1 MISGSRACEEAL
13 LQSYVQ
19 LNSLNSDNSSMN
31 FIDHEPQSNIP
42 TSSATSI
49 TEHDYRFPRRP
60 TDRWIPTS
68 STHFSQNSYF
78 NQKDGTRATTF
89 ISRDLDPGNIKVS
102 GLPASCDILRNSS
115 VPSWKEKT
123 AGNEIESIDEMRKKD
138 PLATQVWK
146 LYSKTKFQ
154 LPNQERMENIIWRMM
169 AMNLRKGRQHSTA
182 DSSKPLTV
190 PQSTPSGIARLRQ
203 SSDLMEVTKSLM
215 AENTKSTNNNRA
227 TAEETKSSNC
237 DSKLLQNLEM
247 DEGIDDKLCC
257 ATASAIP
264 IKTRK
269 SSAQLIIPQSVPVP
283 QHDPRNTQEFDY
295 VQRHIRKSSID
306 ELSRPPK
313 RRANFS
319 PRVPALNSCTIA
331 NNGELQ
337 DYSLDQPE
345 IPEILTQNVGK
356 VPIIAESISGID
368 HDTFT
373 SNAGPYQQ
381 PFPFSPRNTLF
392 HQTTYSTNYKDISSP
407 SLTSELNTNGYF
419 SSPGSSFP
427 SMPSRSTLAPKIEQV
442 YFQVHDSDTLGQPT
456 SFRHVPSN
464 LQNSQSACN
473 IYGMNRGQ
481 IFSSISNVENFNDLA
496 VSSAYDQVGLTDSSC
511 RFRAENP
518 VLSPEV
524 LRDNENTYHTAAD
537 SDDEEDRGTSL
548 AESLFMMQHDLS
560 PSPRDNGSPVTI
572 SSKTKWKTASSPP
585 FNAATSR
592 YQAGPLAVQSNGGT
606 NDHAESLEWNGTR
619 GMLSLNTHIAEPTA
633 MKNYSCQQ
641 NAQSTSTH
649 NVAIMN
655 RNQHLFESCHS
666 LAAQSSGPSSPIDAA
681 TISNSPIVNS
691 RSSSPVPKHSS
702 STNNPPSQPQAQA
715 QTQSEGS
722 VPTTCTNCF
731 TQTTP
736 LWRRNPE
743 GYPLCNACGLFL
755 KLHGVVRPLSL
766 KTDVIKK
773 RNRGPGSGLLVSG
786 TGSRGTRKIV
796 GSSSAITG
804 GTPGSN
810 TRKNSIIASNTP
822 TVIVPA
828 LTSTMMAH
836 GRNKNDPQSPLSM
849 GNMPTSL
856 SGLTNSAA
864 TGVESGQKGPVPV
877 TSASMKAIS
886 SPGTLNE
893 RVGGANGGKRQRRGS
908 RGTSSVDAEHES
920 PRESIENN
928 EVGSI
933 SNPNFT
939 YYSAMSGR
947 MRNEITLGTSGANI
961 GLDGVAEFS
970 SGMSSLGSS
979 MPNIGMGI
987 AEGVCLESHSSF
999 HAGGYPSVLTGSLN
1013 GFATNGAPVKGT
1025 GEFCF
1030 QQPEWE
1036 WLTMSL

>member
-1 MISGSRACEEAL
+1 MISESKACEEVL
-13 LQSYVQ
+13 QQSYVQ
-19 LNSLNSDNSSMN
+19 QNSLNSNNSAMN

-60 TDRWIPTS
+60 TDRLNPTS
-68 STHFSQNSYF
+68 STNFSHNSYF

-89 ISRDLDPGNIKVS
+89 ISRDLDPGDIKVS

-115 VPSWKEKT
+115 VPSWKDRT

-138 PLATQVWK
+138 PLATQAWK
-146 LYSKTKFQ
+146 LYSKTKLQ

-169 AMNLRKGRQHSTA
+169 AMNLRKGRQHPIA
-182 DSSKPLTV
+182 DSSKPLTI

-203 SSDLMEVTKSLM
+203 SSDLMEVTKSLTV
-215 AENTKSTNNNRA
+215 ENSKFTNTNRA
-227 TAEETKSSNC
+227 IAEETKSSNC
-237 DSKLLQNLEM
+237 ESELLQNLEM

-283 QHDPRNTQEFDY
+283 QHDPRNTLEFDY

-331 NNGELQ
+331 NNSELQ
-337 DYSLDQPE
+337 DYSLDQSE
-345 IPEILTQNVGK
+345 TTEILTQNVRK
-356 VPIIAESISGID
+356 VPITSESISGID
-368 HDTFT
+368 HDIFT
-373 SNAGPYQQ
+373 SNAGSYQQ
-381 PFPFSPRNTLF
+381 PFPFSPRNPLF
-392 HQTTYSTNYKDISSP
+392 HQTNYSTNYKGISSP

-419 SSPGSSFP
+419 SSSGSSFP
-427 SMPSRSTLAPKIEQV
+427 SIQSGPTLAPKVEQV
-442 YFQVHDSDTLGQPT
+442 YFQIHDADTLSHPN

-464 LQNSQSACN
+464 LQNSQSACD

-481 IFSSISNVENFNDLA
+481 IFSSISNVENFNELA
-496 VSSAYDQVGLTDSSC
+496 VSSSYDQVGLTDSSC
-511 RFRAENP
+511 RFRTENQ

-524 LRDNENTYHTAAD
+524 RRDNENAYQAAAD
-537 SDDEEDRGTSL
+537 SDDEEDRSASL

-560 PSPRDNGSPVTI
+560 PSPRDNGSPVTV

-585 FNAATSR
+585 FNTATSR
-592 YQAGPLAVQSNGGT
+592 YSAGPLPVQSNGGI
-606 NDHAESLEWNGTR
+606 NDHADPLEWNGTGR
-619 GMLSLNTHIAEPTA
+619 MLSLNTHIAKPTA
-633 MKNYSCQQ
+633 LKNYTCQQ
-641 NAQSTSTH
+641 NTQSTSTH
-649 NVAIMN
+649 NVVMMN
-655 RNQHLFESCHS
+655 RNQHLFESCRN
-666 LAAQSSGPSSPIDAA
+666 LTTQSSGPSSPIDGA

-702 STNNPPSQPQAQA
+702 STNNAPSQPQAP
-715 QTQSEGS
+715 TQSEGS

-786 TGSRGTRKIV
+786 TGSRSTRKIV
-796 GSSSAITG
+796 GSSSVITG
-804 GTPGSN
+804 GTPGST

-828 LTSTMMAH
+828 LTNTMMAH
-836 GRNKNDPQSPLSM
+836 GRATNDPQSPLSM
-849 GNMPTSL
+849 GNMPTTL
-856 SGLTNSAA
+856 VGLTNSAA
-864 TGVESGQKGPVPV
+864 PGVESGQKGPVPV
-877 TSASMKAIS
+877 TSASMKSMS
-886 SPGTLNE
+886 SPGTLAE
-893 RVGGANGGKRQRRGS
+893 RLGGSNGGKRQRRGS

-920 PRESIENN
+920 PRESVENN
-928 EVGSI
+928 EVVSI

-947 MRNEITLGTSGANI
+947 MRNEITLGSSGANI

-970 SGMSSLGSS
+970 SGMTSLGSC

-999 HAGGYPSVLTGSLN
+999 HAGSYPSVLAGSLN